1 LGSVEI
7 ASVSVYVVHWTFK
20 LWHYKTKQSENTS
33 GGCLSLGTIESE
45 ILLALEQFKFG
56 TAY

>member
-20 LWHYKTKQSENTS
+20 LRYYKTKQSENTS
-33 GGCLSLGTIESE
+33 GGCLFLMGR
-45 ILLALEQFKFG
+45 
-56 TAY
+56 